1 MFGLPAFFVGD
12 DVNDE
17 AVFERAEPHW
27 LTLRI
32 GDDPQSRAMFY
43 LEDNDALARVLERM
57 LALNR
62 NS

>member
-1 MFGLPAFFVGD
+1 MRRAQVGAAVFVGD

-32 GDDPQSRAMFY
+32 GHDPQSRAMFF
-43 LEDNDALARVLERM
+43 LENNDRRWRSSWSAC
-57 LALNR
+57 
-62 NS
+62 SP